1 MKPYAISSTC
11 KSNRANRQPSSPASH
26 ALSLSERWDRRQPR
40 QWLRQAPRHARK
52 RRHNACPTLREPS
65 NASRNG
71 SKGICNIRLAPP
83 RRKPRSRCVRV
94 RRLAATI
101 LVLAARARSIRS
113 ATAQMS
119 EEGSNA
125 LPRSRVRE
133 KRKTDNF
140 GGDHPAMP
148 PGTMPG
154 QMPER
159 HAIPGIK
166 NLVAVASGK
175 GGVGKTTVAVNV
187 ALALAKL
194 GYKVGLLD
202 ADVYG
207 PNVPIMLG
215 STAEPTAT
223 AQQRIIP
230 VVAQGVKM
238 ISMGL
243 LNPGDKPVIWRG
255 PMLHSV
261 ITQFLRS
268 VEWGE
273 LDYLIIDLP
282 PGTGDVQLTLIQ
294 TVAVTGAV
302 VVTTPSAVALADVRK
317 AIEMFRQVSV
327 EVLGVVENMSTFA
340 CPHCGKPVDIFGHGE
355 GAKTAIEYGVPV
367 LGEIEIDPRIRLGG
381 DTGMPVTAQGETA
394 PAAQSLYRVA
404 RAVSARLEEV
414 AATAGGPKVQ
424 ID

>member
-1 MKPYAISSTC
+1 
-11 KSNRANRQPSSPASH
+11 
-26 ALSLSERWDRRQPR
+26 
-40 QWLRQAPRHARK
+40 
-52 RRHNACPTLREPS
+52 
-65 NASRNG
+65 
-71 SKGICNIRLAPP
+71 
-83 RRKPRSRCVRV
+83 
-94 RRLAATI
+94 
-101 LVLAARARSIRS
+101 
-113 ATAQMS
+113 
-119 EEGSNA
+119 
-125 LPRSRVRE
+125 
-133 KRKTDNF
+133 
-140 GGDHPAMP
+140 MP

-175 GGVGKTTVAVNV
+175 GGVGKTTVAVNL

-194 GYKVGLLD
+194 GHKVGLLD
-202 ADVYG
+202 GDVYG
-207 PNVPIMLG
+207 PNVPIMMG

-230 VVAQGVKM
+230 VVTQGVKM

-261 ITQFLRS
+261 ITHFLRS

-381 DTGMPVTAQGETA
+381 DTGKPVVAQGETA

-404 RAVSARLEEV
+404 KAVAARLEEV
-414 AATAGGPKVQ
+414 TATGGGPKVQ

>member
-1 MKPYAISSTC
+1 
-11 KSNRANRQPSSPASH
+11 
-26 ALSLSERWDRRQPR
+26 
-40 QWLRQAPRHARK
+40 
-52 RRHNACPTLREPS
+52 
-65 NASRNG
+65 
-71 SKGICNIRLAPP
+71 
-83 RRKPRSRCVRV
+83 
-94 RRLAATI
+94 
-101 LVLAARARSIRS
+101 
-113 ATAQMS
+113 MS
-119 EEGSNA
+119 
-125 LPRSRVRE
+125 
-133 KRKTDNF
+133 
-140 GGDHPAMP
+140 

-154 QMPER
+154 QMTER

-166 NLVAVASGK
+166 NLVAIASGK
-175 GGVGKTTVAVNV
+175 GGVGKTTVAVNL
-187 ALALAKL
+187 ALALARL
-194 GYKVGLLD
+194 GHKVGLLD

-223 AQQRIIP
+223 LQQRIIP
-230 VVAQGVKM
+230 VVAQDVKM

-381 DTGMPVTAQGETA
+381 DTGKPVAAQGETA

-404 RAVSARLEEV
+404 KAVAARLEEV
-414 AATAGGPKVQ
+414 AATGGGPKVQ